1 MPDINK
7 PVTNAIEPVPP
18 PAAPEARGPAPA
30 AAEHRR
36 HLSRLRVA
44 VTLFFGLDG
53 FVFAGWVVRIPA
65 VKAQADASASAL
77 GLALLGVSAGAVVTM
92 TLTGRL
98 CKAFG
103 ARPVT
108 AGCSALLSLSVAL
121 PAQAHSALALG
132 LVLVVFGVGYGG
144 LNVAMNAVAV
154 DLVAALRRP
163 IISSFHAVYS
173 LGGMLG
179 AALGGLVAGSLSP
192 AVHLGILAAIAL
204 VATAVLTPFLL
215 RGPEPAAPAA
225 APGPAPA
232 PRPAPGRARQGA
244 ATAARPRTGGVVVLF
259 GVIACCTAY
268 GEGSM
273 SDWSALH
280 LTQDLGAAPGLAALG
295 YSAFALAMTIGR
307 LSGTAVQERFGQ
319 TGTLV
324 VGGLTA
330 AAGMLVGALA
340 PVTWLVF
347 AGFAVMGL
355 GLANIFPV
363 AIGRAGALSG
373 PNGVAVAS
381 TLGYGGM
388 LAGPPAIGFLAD
400 WLSMPVALTTVSV
413 LAALAAVLGYTGRDA
428 GRDSVRT

>member
-1 MPDINK
+1 M
-7 PVTNAIEPVPP
+7 
-18 PAAPEARGPAPA
+18 
-30 AAEHRR
+30 
-36 HLSRLRVA
+36 LRVA

-65 VKAQADASASAL
+65 VKAQANASASAL

-92 TLTGRL
+92 VVTGRL
-98 CKAFG
+98 CRAFG

-108 AGCSALLSLSVAL
+108 VACAALLSLSVAL
-121 PAQAHSALALG
+121 PAHTHSALSLG

-144 LNVAMNAVAV
+144 QNVAMNAVAV

-179 AALGGLVAGSLSP
+179 AALGGLVASRLSP
-192 AVHLGILAAIAL
+192 AVHLGALAVAGL
-204 VATAVLTPFLL
+204 VATAVVAPFLL
-215 RGPEPAAPAA
+215 RGPEPAPPGPARQPAPGPPAA
-225 APGPAPA
+225 ARPGSG
-232 PRPAPGRARQGA
+232 RGPG
-244 ATAARPRTGGVVVLF
+244 TAARAGAGGAVALF

-280 LTQDLGAAPGLAALG
+280 LSQDLGAAPGVAALG
-295 YSAFALAMTIGR
+295 YSAFALAMTLGR

-319 TGTLV
+319 TGVLV

-347 AGFAVMGL
+347 AGFVVMGL

-363 AIGRAGALSG
+363 AIGRAGALAG

-381 TLGYGGM
+381 TFGYGGM
-388 LAGPPAIGFLAD
+388 LIGPPAIGFLAD

-413 LAALAAVLGYTGRDA
+413 LAALAAVLGHVARGA
-428 GRDSVRT
+428 GVREPSGG

>member
-7 PVTNAIEPVPP
+7 PVTNAIGPTTATTPLH
-18 PAAPEARGPAPA
+18 AADDER
-30 AAEHRR
+30 H

-98 CKAFG
+98 CKVFG

-108 AGCSALLSLSVAL
+108 VGCSALMSLAVAL
-121 PAQAHSALALG
+121 PAYTHSALTLG

-144 LNVAMNAVAV
+144 QNVAMNAVAV

-163 IISSFHAVYS
+163 VISSFHAVYS

-179 AALGGLVAGSLSP
+179 AALGGLVASHLSP
-192 AVHLGILAAIAL
+192 SVHLDVLAAIGL
-204 VATAVLTPFLL
+204 VATAVMAPFLL
-215 RGPEPAAPAA
+215 RGPEPS
-225 APGPAPA
+225 APGTVRRGAP
-232 PRPAPGRARQGA
+232 PPAPGGAGTAVRAGTGA
-244 ATAARPRTGGVVVLF
+244 VVLF
-259 GVIACCTAY
+259 GVIAGCTAY

-280 LTQDLGAAPGLAALG
+280 LTQDLGAAPGLAAFG
-295 YSAFALAMTIGR
+295 YSAFALAMTLGR

-319 TGTLV
+319 RGTLV

-330 AAGMLVGALA
+330 AVGMLVGALA

-347 AGFAVMGL
+347 AGFVVMGL
-355 GLANIFPV
+355 GLSNIFPV
-363 AIGRAGALSG
+363 AIGRAGALAG

-381 TLGYGGM
+381 TLGYGG
-388 LAGPPAIGFLAD
+388 LLIGPPAIGFLAD
-400 WLSMPVALTTVSV
+400 WLSMPVALTTVSL
-413 LAALAAVLGYTGRDA
+413 LAAIAAVLGHAARDA
-428 GRDSVRT
+428 GHRRARG